1 LHPHSR
7 WLSKNFWS
15 IKARARISS
24 ACVREKEKKKKEARA
39 RISSAWVGI
48 RKKRKTKH
56 VVKIGD
62 FGRSNADARILSAW
76 VGSSA

>member
-1 LHPHSR
+1 
-7 WLSKNFWS
+7 
-15 IKARARISS
+15 
-24 ACVREKEKKKKEARA
+24 VREKEKKKKEARA